1 MSDNFYIFLN
11 LIYSKYTW
19 ELLQQFPAKKK
30 VLHQACSVG
39 RNMMSHQPVG
49 IFKCDMS

>member
-30 VLHQACSVG
+30 SATSGLLCGEEHDESPTSG
-39 RNMMSHQPVG
+39 D
-49 IFKCDMS
+49 F